1 MLLRVCY
8 IPICSLIYYWQSRMM
23 FYLFSLNLFRNK
35 NANLIFRI
43 SNVNLRS
50 AYPQLS
56 ISLYVLFCRTFRI
69 SRRLLYSFM
78 IALIYNIRIMWNG
91 KRSFLRKF
99 SLILNAML
107 NCIYFRWSVCI
118 MQNVKFCRKAV
129 CIIQRLNCL

>member
-1 MLLRVCY
+1 
-8 IPICSLIYYWQSRMM
+8 MM

-78 IALIYNIRIMWNG
+78 IALIYNIRIMEW
-91 KRSFLRKF
+91 KTFF
-99 SLILNAML
+99 SAKIFSHFKCDVELHIFSMICLYYAKCKILSESSLHYAKIKLFIIHLIWL
-107 NCIYFRWSVCI
+107 
-118 MQNVKFCRKAV
+118 
-129 CIIQRLNCL
+129 